1 MKKNKGTKR
10 ALLGSVLVLLLCMA
24 MLIGS
29 TFAWFTDS
37 TATAVNKIQSGN
49 LDVELYS
56 VSSDGTATP
65 VNAGTKLFL
74 ENTLWEPGHT
84 EVVTLKVAN
93 LGTLALKYRLGINI
107 VKETPSTNVN
117 NEEFSLSSYIKFALI
132 DGEHNY
138 ADSAAAISAAE
149 ATGKAT
155 AISAE
160 GEFDDTLYPTGT
172 DGKASEKCVTL
183 VVYMPTT
190 VGNEANYKLDAEAP
204 TIDLGISL
212 EATQVPY
219 ESDSFG
225 PDYDDEA
232 WKVLNAEK
240 VEKNGDIQK
249 ALDDALAE
257 GTGYVQLTAQVE
269 KTYTNADPYTKA
281 IEVPRDAEAKIDF
294 AENTLNIQSA
304 NGKNGIKA
312 DEGSKLTLSNGTIT
326 MNKAFGSSEGV
337 VDADEGEIIL
347 DHMTVTNSTKDGVC
361 VSAGSDGGKVTI
373 KNSTVTGGS
382 KYSAAVFCGSGSSV
396 VIQNSTIDGH
406 IRAMVNAKIEIRGGD
421 YTKATLDGESKTN
434 IIVYSGIFSIDPS
447 ASSECKVD
455 AGSTVVDNGDG
466 TWTVT
471 ANA

>member
-117 NEEFSLSSYIKFALI
+117 NEAFSLSSYIKFALI
-132 DGEHNY
+132 DGQNNY

-155 AISAE
+155 EISAE

-172 DGKASEKCVTL
+172 DGKASEKYVTL

-190 VGNEANYKLDAEAP
+190 VGNEANYKLGAEAP

-225 PDYDDEA
+225 PDYDKGA
-232 WKVLNAEK
+232 WDSLTAVK
-240 VEKNGDIQK
+240 VEQNGDIQA
-249 ALDDALAE
+249 ALQEALAE
-257 GTGYVQLTAQVE
+257 GTGNVQLTESVE
-269 KTYTNADPYTKA
+269 KTFTGTDSTNAVK
-281 IEVPRDAEAKIDF
+281 VPENGEAKIDF
-294 AENTLNIQSA
+294 AGNELNITSA
-304 NGKNGIKA
+304 SGKNGIKA
-312 DEGSKLTLSNGTIT
+312 DKGSSLTLSNGTVT
-326 MNKAFGSSEGV
+326 MNNTYGSGYPVIKADKSE
-337 VDADEGEIIL
+337 ITL
-347 DHMTVTNSTKDGVC
+347 DGMTVTLTAESGSC
-361 VSAGSDGGKVTI
+361 VHAGSDGGKVII
-373 KNSTVTGGS
+373 KNSTVTGPNS
-382 KYSAAVFCGSGSSV
+382 KYSNAVGTGSQATLE
-396 VIQNSTIDGH
+396 ITNSTINGG
-406 IRAMVNAKIEIRGGD
+406 IRVENNGNLIIWSGNFVNAQFYFGGSSG
-421 YTKATLDGESKTN
+421 TH
-434 IIVYSGIFSIDPS
+434 IVYAGTFAVNPTT
-447 ASSECKVD
+447 AGLRLAE
-455 AGSTVVDNGDG
+455 GSTVTDNGDG
-466 TWTVT
+466 TWTVSR
-471 ANA
+471 